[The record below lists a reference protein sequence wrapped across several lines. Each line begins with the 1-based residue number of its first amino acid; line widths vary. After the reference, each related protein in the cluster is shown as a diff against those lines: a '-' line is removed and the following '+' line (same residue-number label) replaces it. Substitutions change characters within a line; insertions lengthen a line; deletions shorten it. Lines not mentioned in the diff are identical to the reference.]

1 MSGPANG
8 LLTILGLVALFLL
21 AIGLFLWVRART
33 SKKGRRDP
41 EAQLQRE
48 IQEQITWR
56 AMAQGGGIT
65 VEEAVTHG
73 GRSPAD
79 VERALMIMVA
89 EGRARA
95 EPGDDGQIVYR
106 IEMGSSTPGVGDM
119 EDEGDAAAEAEGKV

>member
-1 MSGPANG
+1 MNG

-21 AIGLFLWVRART
+21 AIGLFLWVRTRR
-33 SKKGRRDP
+33 SKGRQDP
-41 EAQLQRE
+41 EAQLQQE

-79 VERALMIMVA
+79 VERALMILVA

-95 EPGDDGQIVYR
+95 ELGDDGQIVYR

-119 EDEGDAAAEAEGKV
+119 EDEGDAAAEAEGAEGKV

>member
-41 EAQLQRE
+41 EAQLHRE

-79 VERALMIMVA
+79 VERALMGIAIAGVYGHA
-89 EGRARA
+89 SQFSARSELHHTGA
-95 EPGDDGQIVYR
+95 YF
-106 IEMGSSTPGVGDM
+106 
-119 EDEGDAAAEAEGKV
+119 

>member
-1 MSGPANG
+1 MNG

-21 AIGLFLWVRART
+21 AIGLFLWVRARR
-33 SKKGRRDP
+33 SKGRRDP

-119 EDEGDAAAEAEGKV
+119 EDEGDAAAEAEGKL